1 MAGNHGFTDGNKRT
15 TLYLLDLLIDRS
27 GYTLESQRA
36 ANLNDEIEEL
46 ILTAA
51 RGQLDFDDAVRWFSA
66 RLKPKARRQ

>member
-15 TLYLLDLLIDRS
+15 TLYLMDLLLERS
-27 GYTLESQRA
+27 GYALESQRT

-51 RGQLDFDDAVRWFSA
+51 RGELDFDDAVRWFNL
-66 RLKPKARRQ
+66 RLRRR